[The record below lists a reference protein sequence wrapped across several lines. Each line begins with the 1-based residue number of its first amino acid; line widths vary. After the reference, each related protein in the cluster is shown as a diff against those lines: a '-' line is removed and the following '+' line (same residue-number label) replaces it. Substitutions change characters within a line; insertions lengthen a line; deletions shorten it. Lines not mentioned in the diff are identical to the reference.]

1 MTSTTAPGASPGRR
15 VGLREKHKTR
25 TRTAIREAAMRLFA
39 EQGYSPTTVEQIAK
53 EADVSHTTFFRYFT
67 SKEQVVIS
75 DDLAAEREAAI
86 AALPDGL
93 NHFDLLRALLREV
106 FRISVAD
113 PWASNPERM
122 RLIRSEPAL
131 LTAFQVESDR
141 ALFGGLAFFADY
153 LGLEPDNPRLR
164 VFVAAARGVLMHLAD
179 DIDDP
184 SDPQVLTTL
193 LDAVDLLEQGL
204 PL

>member
-1 MTSTTAPGASPGRR
+1 MTSTTAPGESPGRR
-15 VGLREKHKTR
+15 VGLREKHKIR
-25 TRTAIREAAMRLFA
+25 TRNAIREAAMRLFA
-39 EQGYSPTTVEQIAK
+39 EQGYTPTTVEQIAK

-86 AALPDGL
+86 AALPPGL
-93 NHFDLLRALLREV
+93 SHFDLLRALLREL
-106 FRISVAD
+106 FRISSSD
-113 PWASNPERM
+113 PWASDPARL
-122 RLIRSEPAL
+122 RLIRAEPVL

-141 ALFGGLAFFADY
+141 ALFGGVAFFADY

-164 VFVAAARGVLMHLAD
+164 VFVAASRGVLMHLAD
-179 DIDDP
+179 DIADP
-184 SDPQVLTTL
+184 KDPQALATL

>member
-1 MTSTTAPGASPGRR
+1 MTSTTAPGESPVRR
-15 VGLREKHKTR
+15 VGLREKHKIR

-39 EQGYSPTTVEQIAK
+39 EQGYTPTTVEQIAK

-93 NHFDLLRALLREV
+93 DHFDLLRALLREI
-106 FRISVAD
+106 FRISTAD
-113 PWASNPERM
+113 AWASNPERM
-122 RLIRSEPAL
+122 HLIRSEPAL

-179 DIDDP
+179 DIADP
-184 SDPQVLTTL
+184 KDPRVLTTL